1 MPGDSGLVSVV
12 VEGAVLLGVGCVL
25 TTTSAV
31 LSARVETFFFFFFFR
46 FDKRKPSFVCN
57 SYSPAPEWDVRA
69 FEMEE
74 ENFDG
79 LPSVKSGRR
88 DSLPSKC

>member
-31 LSARVETFFFFFFFR
+31 LSARVETFFFFFFS
-46 FDKRKPSFVCN
+46 DLINGNQVLFVTHI
-57 SYSPAPEWDVRA
+57 V
-69 FEMEE
+69 
-74 ENFDG
+74 
-79 LPSVKSGRR
+79 LPLNGT
-88 DSLPSKC
+88 

>member
-31 LSARVETFFFFFFFR
+31 LSARVETFFFFFFLIFLKETNV
-46 FDKRKPSFVCN
+46 F
-57 SYSPAPEWDVRA
+57 
-69 FEMEE
+69 
-74 ENFDG
+74 
-79 LPSVKSGRR
+79 L
-88 DSLPSKC
+88 